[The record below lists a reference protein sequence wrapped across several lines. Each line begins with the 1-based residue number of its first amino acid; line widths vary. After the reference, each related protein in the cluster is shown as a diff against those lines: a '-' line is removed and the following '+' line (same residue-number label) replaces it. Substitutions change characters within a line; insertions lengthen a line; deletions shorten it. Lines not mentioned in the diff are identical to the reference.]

1 MKRLLTTFA
10 LFSLAVFAQ
19 RGTYTVERKTALVG
33 AAETITIQMPTAATA
48 TSAQMM
54 KAAVY
59 CSVECEITL
68 ERDGVA
74 ATATAL
80 TPVVSYTGS
89 STVSASAYRSSDVGI
104 GSVVARYTVAAGL
117 TLPLDLGD
125 VSLMKKVSPENFSI
139 RTAAITGT
147 VIIVIKWREY

>member
-1 MKRLLTTFA
+1 
-10 LFSLAVFAQ
+10 
-19 RGTYTVERKTALVG
+19 
-33 AAETITIQMPTAATA
+33 
-48 TSAQMM
+48 
-54 KAAVY
+54 
-59 CSVECEITL
+59 
-68 ERDGVA
+68 
-74 ATATAL
+74 
-80 TPVVSYTGS
+80 
-89 STVSASAYRSSDVGI
+89 VSASAYRSSDVGI